1 MSKSEFINREFR
13 ADFLDD
19 FRPKKFI
26 MGTYYG

>member
-1 MSKSEFINREFR
+1 MSKSEFINRELR

-19 FRPKKFI
+19 FQSKKLI